1 MKQLHPLQLK
11 MLKKLLFAPQ
21 MKYTELKPE
30 EHIENNQ
37 FSFHLNAL
45 ITMGYI
51 KKIDPYYILTTQGK
65 EYANRMDA
73 GELQI
78 QLQAKVGVLVCA
90 TRGQGDSQEYLIYT
104 RKKHP
109 FFGKQG
115 FITWKAKIGEALAD
129 VAQRELLEEAHLLG
143 TPQLVHIKHSF
154 VYEKGSHKL
163 LEDKF
168 FYFFLVQNPQGTAQ
182 GSEEGPVERIAR
194 KEFSKKITSIYYD
207 FPDIMVII
215 DSLSTPNRPLTFEEK
230 SYEVEDF

>member
-11 MLKKLLFAPQ
+11 ILKKLLFAPQ
-21 MKYTELKPE
+21 LKYTELKPE

-37 FSFHLNAL
+37 LSFHLNTL
-45 ITMGYI
+45 INMGYI
-51 KKIDPYYILTTQGK
+51 KKDDQYYILTAQGK

-73 GELQI
+73 WEFQVQI
-78 QLQAKVGVLVCA
+78 QAKIGVLVCA
-90 TRGQGDSQEYLIYT
+90 VRGQSDEKEYLIYT

-115 FITWKAKIGEALAD
+115 FVTWKVKFGESVSD
-129 VAQRELLEEAHLLG
+129 VAKRELWEESHLIG
-143 TPQLVHIKHSF
+143 TPTLVHIKHSF
-154 VYEKGSHKL
+154 VYEKESHKL

-168 FYFFLVQNPQGTAQ
+168 FYFFLVQDPEGIAQ

-194 KEFSKKITSIYYD
+194 KDFLKKITSIYYD
-207 FPDIMVII
+207 FEDIMKII
-215 DSLSTPNRPLTFEEK
+215 DSLSTPNRPLSFEEK

>member
-11 MLKKLLFAPQ
+11 ILKKLLFAPQ
-21 MKYTELKPE
+21 LKYTELKPE

-37 FSFHLNAL
+37 FSFHLNTL
-45 ITMGYI
+45 INIVYI
-51 KKIDPYYILTTQGK
+51 KKIDQYYILTAQGK

-78 QLQAKVGVLVCA
+78 QLQAKIGVLVCA
-90 TRGQGDSQEYLIYT
+90 TRGQGDEKEYLIYT

-115 FITWKAKIGEALAD
+115 FITWKMKLGESLSD
-129 VAQRELLEEAHLLG
+129 VAKRELFEEAHLIG
-143 TPQLVHIKHSF
+143 IPKLVHIKHSF
-154 VYEKGSHKL
+154 VYEKESHKL

-168 FYFFLVQNPQGTAQ
+168 FYFFLVQDPEGTAQ
-182 GSEEGPVERIAR
+182 WSEEGPVERIAR

-207 FPDIMVII
+207 FQDIMIII

-230 SYEVEDF
+230 PYEVEDF